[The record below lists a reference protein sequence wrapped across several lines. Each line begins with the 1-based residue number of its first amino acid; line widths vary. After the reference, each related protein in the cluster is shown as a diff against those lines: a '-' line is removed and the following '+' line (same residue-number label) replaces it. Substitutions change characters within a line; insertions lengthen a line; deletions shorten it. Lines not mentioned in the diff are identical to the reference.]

1 MTKKSHD
8 LAMEKYEEGVQ
19 SCASE
24 LEISEFSQMILTLA
38 AKMIHGIEG
47 KSFKK
52 DFMRAAIKDDE
63 KITLKKAVSH

>member
-1 MTKKSHD
+1 
-8 LAMEKYEEGVQ
+8 
-19 SCASE
+19 
-24 LEISEFSQMILTLA
+24 
-38 AKMIHGIEG
+38 MIHGIEG